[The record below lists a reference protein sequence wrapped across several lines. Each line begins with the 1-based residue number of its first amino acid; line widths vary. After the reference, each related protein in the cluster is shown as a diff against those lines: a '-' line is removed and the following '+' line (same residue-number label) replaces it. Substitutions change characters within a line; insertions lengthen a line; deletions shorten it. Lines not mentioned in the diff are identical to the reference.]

1 MEEKKGGLGRRA
13 LKCGIIGFLSSIV
26 IVGLVFDFVA
36 LINGICALCQK
47 DQAKGRAIAGLAFAL
62 GGFAIGI
69 TFIVKMCMG
78 SL

>member
-13 LKCGIIGFLSSIV
+13 LKCGIIGFATSII
-26 IVGLVFDFVA
+26 IVGLVFDLVA
-36 LINGICALCQK
+36 LINGICALCQR

-69 TFIVKMCMG
+69 TFLVKLSTG
-78 SL
+78 F